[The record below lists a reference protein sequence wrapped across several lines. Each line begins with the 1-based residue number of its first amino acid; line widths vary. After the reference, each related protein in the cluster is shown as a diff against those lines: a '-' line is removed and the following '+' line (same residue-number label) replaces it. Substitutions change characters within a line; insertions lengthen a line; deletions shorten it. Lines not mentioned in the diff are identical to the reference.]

1 MEKLVLLPLS
11 LTLSISIAFAQ
22 PIVKIWNSEDSLATL
37 HQISQYLDYLD
48 VREDIYVHV
57 SFSAKLPDK
66 LEGMTFVQ
74 KALPTKKYPF
84 DKVIKVK
91 IKAHM
96 NDQKQR
102 LALAHE
108 MIHVKQYA
116 KGELKVIDQHH
127 TIWKERTYSYLR
139 PADLRYTPWEHEAY
153 RNDAQLANVKI
164 EKLSVSPVASYT
176 GLK

>member
-57 SFSAKLPDK
+57 SFSEKMPDN
-66 LEGMTFVQ
+66 LEGITFV
-74 KALPTKKYPF
+74 KKTLPNEKYPF

-96 NDQKQR
+96 SNRKQR
-102 LALAHE
+102 LVLAHE

-116 KGELKVIDQHH
+116 KGEIRVIDQHH
-127 TIWKERTYSYLR
+127 VIWKERTYSNLR
-139 PADLRYTPWEHEAY
+139 PTDRRYTPWEHEAY
-153 RNDAQLANVKI
+153 RNDVQLAKARM
-164 EKLSVSPVASYT
+164 EQPQVSPVASYT
-176 GLK
+176 GIR